1 VILGEQLLS
10 VLDPFGVERNT
21 VHGAYHPALR
31 LVMMADAL
39 GTPKRVDLVNLRPH
53 ADGRIR
59 TFGLAYIAID
69 ALIGDQ

>member
-1 VILGEQLLS
+1 VKLGEELLGA
-10 VLDPFGVERNT
+10 LDPFRVERNT
-21 VHGAYHPALR
+21 VHGAYDPALR

-39 GTPKRVDLVNLRPH
+39 GTAKGVDLVNLGPH